1 MLTTIS
7 GRGDAGGVSFADPG
21 QVKGHCY
28 HAFDAAPGSTRRHD
42 VARIRMLTPAEFPA
56 DLRALVGAETK
67 TPLELGNLRFY
78 AHRPELARAYATF
91 MGELRR
97 PGLLSRRL
105 VELVRLRVAF
115 HNQCRSCM
123 AVRYA
128 DGAAEGVDEGLVCQL
143 ASPDDAPDLSDAER
157 AALRFADRMATDH
170 LSIDDAAVA
179 DLAAHFSE
187 PEIVELG
194 MNIAAFVGYG
204 RLSMALDMVD
214 ELPERFR
221 SPSGAVVTPW
231 NDGGEDDSVLVGAPV
246 AEGGR

>member
-1 MLTTIS
+1 MRSLTDR
-7 GRGDAGGVSFADPG
+7 RGIPTHGDNAM
-21 QVKGHCY
+21 
-28 HAFDAAPGSTRRHD
+28 
-42 VARIRMLTPAEFPA
+42 ARIRLLTAEEFPEQ
-56 DLRALVGAETK
+56 LRAAVGADTK

-78 AHRPELARAYATF
+78 AHRPELAEAYVAF
-91 MGELRR
+91 MAALRR

-123 AVRYA
+123 AVRYH
-128 DGAAEGVDEGLVCQL
+128 DGAADGVDEALVCQL
-143 ASPDDAPDLSDAER
+143 ASPDEAPDLTDAER

-179 DLAAHFSE
+179 DLRAHFTE
-187 PEIVELG
+187 AEVVELG
-194 MNIAAFVGYG
+194 MNVAAFVGYG

-221 SPSGAVVTPW
+221 SPAGALVTPW
-231 NDGGEDDSVLVGAPV
+231 NADGEDDSVAVGVPPGA
-246 AEGGR
+246 R

>member
-1 MLTTIS
+1 MRSLTDR
-7 GRGDAGGVSFADPG
+7 RGIPTHGDNAM
-21 QVKGHCY
+21 
-28 HAFDAAPGSTRRHD
+28 
-42 VARIRMLTPAEFPA
+42 ARIRLLTAEEFPEQ
-56 DLRALVGAETK
+56 LRAAVGADTK

-78 AHRPELARAYATF
+78 AHRPELAEAYVAF
-91 MGELRR
+91 MAALRR

-123 AVRYA
+123 AVRYH
-128 DGAAEGVDEGLVCQL
+128 DGAADGVDEVLVCQL
-143 ASPDDAPDLSDAER
+143 ASPDEAPDLTDAER

-179 DLAAHFSE
+179 DLRAHFTE
-187 PEIVELG
+187 AEVVELG

-221 SPSGAVVTPW
+221 SPAGALVTPW
-231 NDGGEDDSVLVGAPV
+231 NADGEDDSVVVGVPAAP
-246 AEGGR
+246 R